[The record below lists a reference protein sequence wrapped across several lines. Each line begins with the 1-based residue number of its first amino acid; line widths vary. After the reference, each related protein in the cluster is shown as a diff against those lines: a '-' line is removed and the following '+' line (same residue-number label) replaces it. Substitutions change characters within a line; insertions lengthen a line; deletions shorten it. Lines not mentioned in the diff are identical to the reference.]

1 MVKWIVVKLSDREH
15 QILETIDEIPGDCSQ
30 KLKELYIQYLQ
41 TAPKFKADFHIIKLE
56 EKKDLLLEVL
66 TSIWKEYETSIS
78 PMEDWDKEKF
88 NRVRDELV
96 QVNAIQQMGVGNYIP
111 TQAFKKPWLS
121 AFHKTSTIFPDID
134 EFSQAGIT
142 SAYVLTHLS
151 RDTFP
156 IDLLKD
162 AAIVLNED
170 FMFVYAIAK
179 KRANDFS
186 QAIKKRKSSTSSG
199 NDLTA

>member
-15 QILETIDEIPGDCSQ
+15 QILETIDEIPGNCSQ

-41 TAPKFKADFHIIKLE
+41 TSPRFKADFHIIKLE

-66 TSIWKEYETSIS
+66 TSIWKEYEISSS
-78 PMEDWDKEKF
+78 PMEDWDNEKF
-88 NRVRDELV
+88 SRIRDELM

-121 AFHKTSTIFPDID
+121 AFHKTSKIFPDID

-156 IDLLKD
+156 IELLKD
-162 AAIVLNED
+162 AAIILNED

-186 QAIKKRKSSTSSG
+186 EAIKKRKSSTSSG

>member
-15 QILETIDEIPGDCSQ
+15 QILETINEIPGDCSQ

-41 TAPKFKADFHIIKLE
+41 TSPNFKAEFHIIKLE

-66 TSIWKEYETSIS
+66 ASIWKEYETSSNPI
-78 PMEDWDKEKF
+78 EDWDKEKF
-88 NRVRDELV
+88 NKIRDELV
-96 QVNAIQQMGVGNYIP
+96 QVNAIQQMGVGNFIP

-121 AFHKTSTIFPDID
+121 AFNKTSKIFPGMD

-142 SAYVLTHLS
+142 SAYVLTYLS

-156 IDLLKD
+156 IELLKD

-170 FMFVYAIAK
+170 FMFTYAIAK

-186 QAIKKRKSSTSSG
+186 EAIKKRRTSTSSG

>member
-15 QILETIDEIPGDCSQ
+15 QILETIDEIPGDCPQ

-41 TAPKFKADFHIIKLE
+41 TSPNFKADFHIIKLE

-66 TSIWKEYETSIS
+66 ASIYKEYETSNS

-88 NRVRDELV
+88 NKIRDELV

-111 TQAFKKPWLS
+111 TPDFKKPWLS
-121 AFHKTSTIFPDID
+121 AFHKTSKIFPGLD

-142 SAYVLTHLS
+142 SAYVLTYLS

-156 IDLLKD
+156 AELLRD

-186 QAIKKRKSSTSSG
+186 EAIKKRRTSTSSG